1 MAKET
6 KKKQEMTTVENVE
19 VLRAYQFDDG
29 TVSFDI
35 KVEDLVIIN
44 NMRYSHIEKGRGKDK
59 KVYDIINF
67 PQRTVKGDKGEDDK
81 YFKFAYFFI
90 TDDLKDDIL
99 EQIADILD

>member
-1 MAKET
+1 MAKKE

-19 VLRAYQFDDG
+19 VTRAYRFESGD
-29 TVSFDI
+29 VSFDI

-44 NMRYSHIEKGRGKDK
+44 NMRYSHIEKGKGKEK

-67 PQRTVKGDKGEDDK
+67 PERKGKDDVYYK
-81 YFKFAYFFI
+81 DAYFFI

-99 EQIADILD
+99 DQIEDILD